1 MNVRTALT
9 LSAVFMLSLTGCA
22 TRIFR
27 PSPMQRHTVSYQPP
41 GVWLCLLKGNMTMNV
56 RTALTLSAVFMLSLT
71 GCATQSQ
78 VDRQTNQL
86 EVISASLKQIQ
97 ANQQQSI
104 DLQKLQA
111 DLQQQS
117 NNEQAFQRQ
126 AGGR

>member
-1 MNVRTALT
+1 
-9 LSAVFMLSLTGCA
+9 
-22 TRIFR
+22 
-27 PSPMQRHTVSYQPP
+27 
-41 GVWLCLLKGNMTMNV
+41 MTMNV

-78 VDRQTNQL
+78 VDRQTRML

-104 DLQKLQA
+104 ELQKLQA

-117 NNEQAFQRQ
+117 NEAQAIERQ
-126 AGGR
+126 ARSR

>member
-1 MNVRTALT
+1 
-9 LSAVFMLSLTGCA
+9 
-22 TRIFR
+22 
-27 PSPMQRHTVSYQPP
+27 MQRHTVSYQPP

-78 VDRQTNQL
+78 VDEQTHLL

-104 DLQKLQA
+104 ELQKLQA

-117 NNEQAFQRQ
+117 NNEQALQRQ
-126 AGGR
+126 AGSR

>member
-1 MNVRTALT
+1 
-9 LSAVFMLSLTGCA
+9 
-22 TRIFR
+22 
-27 PSPMQRHTVSYQPP
+27 
-41 GVWLCLLKGNMTMNV
+41 MNV

-78 VDRQTNQL
+78 LDRQSNQL

-104 DLQKLQA
+104 ALQKLQA

-117 NNEQAFQRQ
+117 NNEQALQRQ

>member
-1 MNVRTALT
+1 
-9 LSAVFMLSLTGCA
+9 
-22 TRIFR
+22 
-27 PSPMQRHTVSYQPP
+27 
-41 GVWLCLLKGNMTMNV
+41 MNV

-78 VDRQTNQL
+78 VDEQTHML

-126 AGGR
+126 AGSR

>member
-1 MNVRTALT
+1 
-9 LSAVFMLSLTGCA
+9 
-22 TRIFR
+22 
-27 PSPMQRHTVSYQPP
+27 
-41 GVWLCLLKGNMTMNV
+41 MNV

-71 GCATQSQ
+71 GCATQSR
-78 VDRQTNQL
+78 VDEQTHML

-104 DLQKLQA
+104 ELQKLQA

-126 AGGR
+126 AGSR

>member
-9 LSAVFMLSLTGCA
+9 LSAVFMLSL
-22 TRIFR
+22 
-27 PSPMQRHTVSYQPP
+27 S
-41 GVWLCLLKGNMTMNV
+41 
-56 RTALTLSAVFMLSLT
+56 

-78 VDRQTNQL
+78 LDRQSNQL
-86 EVISASLKQIQ
+86 EVINASLKQIQ

-117 NNEQAFQRQ
+117 NNEQALQRQ
-126 AGGR
+126 AGSR

>member
-1 MNVRTALT
+1 
-9 LSAVFMLSLTGCA
+9 
-22 TRIFR
+22 
-27 PSPMQRHTVSYQPP
+27 
-41 GVWLCLLKGNMTMNV
+41 MTMNV

-78 VDRQTNQL
+78 VDRQSNQL

-117 NNEQAFQRQ
+117 NNEQALQRQ
-126 AGGR
+126 AWSR

>member
-1 MNVRTALT
+1 
-9 LSAVFMLSLTGCA
+9 
-22 TRIFR
+22 
-27 PSPMQRHTVSYQPP
+27 
-41 GVWLCLLKGNMTMNV
+41 
-56 RTALTLSAVFMLSLT
+56 AVFMLSLT

-104 DLQKLQA
+104 ELQKLQA

-117 NNEQAFQRQ
+117 NNEQALQRQ
-126 AGGR
+126 AGSR

>member
-1 MNVRTALT
+1 
-9 LSAVFMLSLTGCA
+9 
-22 TRIFR
+22 
-27 PSPMQRHTVSYQPP
+27 
-41 GVWLCLLKGNMTMNV
+41 MNV

-78 VDRQTNQL
+78 VDRQSNQL

-104 DLQKLQA
+104 ELQKLQA

-117 NNEQAFQRQ
+117 NNEQALQRQ
-126 AGGR
+126 ARSR

>member
-1 MNVRTALT
+1 
-9 LSAVFMLSLTGCA
+9 
-22 TRIFR
+22 
-27 PSPMQRHTVSYQPP
+27 
-41 GVWLCLLKGNMTMNV
+41 
-56 RTALTLSAVFMLSLT
+56 LSLT

-104 DLQKLQA
+104 ELQKLQA

-117 NNEQAFQRQ
+117 NNEQALQRQ
-126 AGGR
+126 AGSR

>member
-9 LSAVFMLSLTGCA
+9 LSV
-22 TRIFR
+22 
-27 PSPMQRHTVSYQPP
+27 
-41 GVWLCLLKGNMTMNV
+41 
-56 RTALTLSAVFMLSLT
+56 VFMLSLT

-78 VDRQTNQL
+78 LDRQTNQL
-86 EVISASLKQIQ
+86 EVISASLNQIQ

-104 DLQKLQA
+104 ELQKLQA

-117 NNEQAFQRQ
+117 NNEQALQRQ

>member
-1 MNVRTALT
+1 MNVRIT
-9 LSAVFMLSLTGCA
+9 
-22 TRIFR
+22 
-27 PSPMQRHTVSYQPP
+27 
-41 GVWLCLLKGNMTMNV
+41 
-56 RTALTLSAVFMLSLT
+56 LTLSAVFMLSLT

-117 NNEQAFQRQ
+117 NNEQALQRQ
-126 AGGR
+126 AGSR

>member
-1 MNVRTALT
+1 
-9 LSAVFMLSLTGCA
+9 
-22 TRIFR
+22 
-27 PSPMQRHTVSYQPP
+27 
-41 GVWLCLLKGNMTMNV
+41 MTMNV
-56 RTALTLSAVFMLSLT
+56 RITLTLSAVFMLSLT

-104 DLQKLQA
+104 ALQHQQAALQA
-111 DLQQQS
+111 QS
-117 NNEQAFQRQ
+117 NEAQAIERQ

>member
-1 MNVRTALT
+1 
-9 LSAVFMLSLTGCA
+9 
-22 TRIFR
+22 
-27 PSPMQRHTVSYQPP
+27 
-41 GVWLCLLKGNMTMNV
+41 MNV

-78 VDRQTNQL
+78 LDRQANQL

-104 DLQKLQA
+104 ELQKLQA

-117 NNEQAFQRQ
+117 NNEQALQRQ
-126 AGGR
+126 AGSR

>member
-1 MNVRTALT
+1 
-9 LSAVFMLSLTGCA
+9 
-22 TRIFR
+22 
-27 PSPMQRHTVSYQPP
+27 
-41 GVWLCLLKGNMTMNV
+41 MNV

-78 VDRQTNQL
+78 LDQQTNQL

-117 NNEQAFQRQ
+117 NNEQALQRQ
-126 AGGR
+126 AGSR

>member
-1 MNVRTALT
+1 
-9 LSAVFMLSLTGCA
+9 
-22 TRIFR
+22 
-27 PSPMQRHTVSYQPP
+27 
-41 GVWLCLLKGNMTMNV
+41 MNV

-78 VDRQTNQL
+78 VDRQSNQL

-104 DLQKLQA
+104 ELQKLQA

-117 NNEQAFQRQ
+117 NNEQALQCQ
-126 AGGR
+126 ARSR

>member
-1 MNVRTALT
+1 
-9 LSAVFMLSLTGCA
+9 
-22 TRIFR
+22 
-27 PSPMQRHTVSYQPP
+27 
-41 GVWLCLLKGNMTMNV
+41 MNV

-78 VDRQTNQL
+78 LDRQANQL

-104 DLQKLQA
+104 ELQKRQA

-117 NNEQAFQRQ
+117 NNEQALQRQ
-126 AGGR
+126 ARSR